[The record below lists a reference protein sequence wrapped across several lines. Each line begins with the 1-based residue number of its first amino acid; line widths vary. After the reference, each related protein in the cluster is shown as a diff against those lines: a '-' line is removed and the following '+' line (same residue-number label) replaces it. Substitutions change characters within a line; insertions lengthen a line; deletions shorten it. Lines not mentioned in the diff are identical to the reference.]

1 MGRDALYLTLI
12 VALLPRA
19 ISAGCNKDHCT
30 SPDAIGGYDCWAGS
44 SVEPCTCSEGKA
56 KETGENTE
64 YMGQTYYEYVCCT
77 DGSGAGEQCGDFK
90 ELRRKESV
98 NITIIMSIVLNIV
111 LGLGIWACVR
121 CCQRSGSCCQP
132 KSVYYSGELRSHMQQ
147 PIPASVE
154 LAQQTQEADS
164 TKDGDLVP
172 DIYKTPSNYYR

>member
-19 ISAGCNKDHCT
+19 ISAGCNKDWCT

-56 KETGENTE
+56 KETGGSEE

-77 DGSGAGEQCGDFK
+77 DGSGTGEQCGDFK
-90 ELRRKESV
+90 ESDEDS
-98 NITIIMSIVLNIV
+98 ISTIIIIIVFVI
-111 LGLGIWACVR
+111 GFGMGIWACVR
-121 CCQRSGSCCQP
+121 CCQLNGGCCQS
-132 KSVYYSGELRSHMQQ
+132 KSVYYSGELRSHIQQ
-147 PIPASVE
+147 PISATVE
-154 LAQQTQEADS
+154 LAQQTQEAV
-164 TKDGDLVP
+164 VP

>member
-56 KETGENTE
+56 KETGGSEE

-77 DGSGAGEQCGDFK
+77 DGSGTGEQCGDFK
-90 ELRRKESV
+90 ESDEVSISTNL
-98 NITIIMSIVLNIV
+98 IIFVCS
-111 LGLGIWACVR
+111 GLVFFCVWVR
-121 CCQRSGSCCQP
+121 VCMRA
-132 KSVYYSGELRSHMQQ
+132 LRSHKQQ
-147 PIPASVE
+147 PISATVE

-164 TKDGDLVP
+164 TNHKQQPISSSAELAQQTQGAVP

>member
-30 SPDAIGGYDCWAGS
+30 SPDAIGGYDCWSGS
-44 SVEPCTCSEGKA
+44 SVEPCTCSKGKA
-56 KETGENTE
+56 KETGGSEE

-98 NITIIMSIVLNIV
+98 NITIIISIALNIV

-121 CCQRSGSCCQP
+121 CIQRNECHFEP
-132 KSVYYSGELRSHMQQ
+132 R
-147 PIPASVE
+147 
-154 LAQQTQEADS
+154 TQ
-164 TKDGDLVP
+164 LLL
-172 DIYKTPSNYYR
+172 KTDY